1 MIQPSL
7 PTIKKLF
14 AYSQIRCAFPQCDAT
29 IVEDSGTITGI
40 ICHIK
45 ARRPGGPRYDPHQTA
60 EARHGFQNLILMCG
74 RHAKIIDSDPRQFTG
89 DLLQEIKAIHEGER
103 LCELSRAD
111 AEKAELLF
119 KDYRAI
125 YIKAARNVV
134 VNRPSAVHA
143 EHVTIKTAKQR
154 VNVLPPEGSIGSRVD
169 ECRYVQHLIQRYQ
182 DFASRQPQRRAG
194 GFKFPAIYSAI
205 NKRYGVRNWKLIPLT
220 KFDDVCSYLQ
230 ARIDRTWL
238 GRVSL
243 GKNYSTFADFCTKY

>member
-1 MIQPSL
+1 VIQPSL

-14 AYSQIRCAFPQCDAT
+14 AYSQNRCAFPQCDAT

-74 RHAKIIDSDPRQFTG
+74 RHAKIIDSDPRQFTV
-89 DLLQEIKAIHEGER
+89 DLLQEIKAIHERER